1 MNGRSSDLSL
11 LPIAFPRIVILS
23 DFVLGNAVMRN
34 TAAGLFGILT
44 RFPFKQQTAERG
56 VLHQFADKVTSFFF
70 NYKFLRRFFFI
81 PDTALSFKNSSPCQK
96 QHYFIARIQAVF
108 SLVLHFSLLV
118 LTD

>member
-11 LPIAFPRIVILS
+11 LPIAFPRILILS

-56 VLHQFADKVTSFFF
+56 VLHQFADKVTSLFFQ
-70 NYKFLRRFFFI
+70 LQI
-81 PDTALSFKNSSPCQK
+81 SSPFFSFLK
-96 QHYFIARIQAVF
+96 IAAENIWM
-108 SLVLHFSLLV
+108 
-118 LTD
+118 

>member
-1 MNGRSSDLSL
+1 MNGRSSDLSP
-11 LPIAFPRIVILS
+11 LPIAFPRILILS

-56 VLHQFADKVTSFFF
+56 VLHQFADKVKSFFF

-81 PDTALSFKNSSPCQK
+81 PENCCREYLDV
-96 QHYFIARIQAVF
+96 IAKRCTFTLNNYRIAY
-108 SLVLHFSLLV
+108 L
-118 LTD
+118 

>member
-11 LPIAFPRIVILS
+11 LPIAFPRILILS

-44 RFPFKQQTAERG
+44 RFPFKQQTEERG

-70 NYKFLRRFFFI
+70 NYKFLRRFF
-81 PDTALSFKNSSPCQK
+81 SFLK
-96 QHYFIARIQAVF
+96 IAAENIWM
-108 SLVLHFSLLV
+108 
-118 LTD
+118 